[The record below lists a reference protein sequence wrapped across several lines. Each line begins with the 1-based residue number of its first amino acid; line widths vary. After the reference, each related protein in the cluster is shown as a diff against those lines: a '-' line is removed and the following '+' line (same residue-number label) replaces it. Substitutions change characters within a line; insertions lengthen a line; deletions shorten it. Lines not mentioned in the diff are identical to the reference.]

1 MLWDT
6 LVYGPYTYR
15 ELEVVLAHELGHL
28 SRNHIWKA
36 IGWYALFAFPGAYL
50 LALFTRPRG
59 GMGVPDAIPLAI
71 FALVVLQLVQLPLQ
85 NVISRHLEA
94 EADWSALRATHDP
107 TGGRQLFQLFAS
119 ETLEDPSPPWWDY
132 VFLENHPTPLQRI
145 EMTRYYER
153 YYARR
158 TP

>member
-1 MLWDT
+1 MD
-6 LVYGPYTYR
+6 R
-15 ELEVVLAHELGHL
+15 FVLAHELGHL
-28 SRNHIWKA
+28 AHNHIWKSIA
-36 IGWYALFAFPGAYL
+36 WYALFAFPGAYL

-107 TGGRQLFQLFAS
+107 TGGRLLFQLLAS
-119 ETLEDPSPPWWDY
+119 EPREVPSPPRWDF
-132 VFLENHPTPLQRI
+132 VLRESHPPMLPRLA
-145 EMTRYYER
+145 M
-153 YYARR
+153 
-158 TP
+158 P